1 MANSPK
7 GKAVTTVESIAGHIY
22 VIRGEQMMVDS
33 DLATLYGVPTSA
45 LNQAVTR
52 NAERFPEDFAFKLTP
67 RGVGRFEITFCDT
80 KNRARG
86 P

>member
-1 MANSPK
+1 MANSPN

-45 LNQAVTR
+45 LN
-52 NAERFPEDFAFKLTP
+52 
-67 RGVGRFEITFCDT
+67 
-80 KNRARG
+80 
-86 P
+86 